1 MQIFRMMPQTT
12 ESRRRVTVIILA
24 LATVLL
30 LAVAIVVAIR
40 LAQNAAPGDSSA
52 ASVTECVQSNQCTL
66 ANFCR
71 GYAGVVVGSRGNCP
85 TGNITCTCYTPTNVG
100 PGGTCKPNETI
111 EDVCTGTGF
120 CCTCGTGNKCLDTSV
135 ANDCNAYCN
144 AIDNPGG
151 STGSSST
158 SSTGGSTGG
167 TPTGCPGNQPVTWC
181 STFTCPNGDTN
192 GDGQCTLLDTGA
204 TENRQAGSSCA
215 NPFSCGQVDFYYGD
229 IGNFNNF
236 CYYTF
241 INLINC
247 TGGSASSSVP
257 VSTPSSSAT
266 STPASTPSSVASSAV
281 SSTPFAYQCVDL
293 ARESGTG
300 AISDGESVLYSLT
313 YTAPS
318 AAELPF
324 PINQIKLL
332 VSASNTVASGVGR
345 DVNAQGSLLVS
356 PLPNVSFANG
366 QVTYFFAWQA
376 TMVGG
381 GVVSNGTY
389 NVRVLTGGT
398 EASLL
403 ASPAACTESI
413 QLLAS
418 EEVEPA
424 FTVVKSATVTML
436 QNGGAQ
442 VNYTI
447 TATNISAV
455 SGTLDFVRDT
465 LPTGLDGTT
474 HVTNVSPSGTV
485 TATQITW
492 AGPIS
497 FTPGQSRQYTFRLN
511 LSAAEVA
518 ARTSTGLLNNVT
530 IQFDT
535 PSQPDNTVSFDL
547 FTPLT
552 NLPDTGLFDDN
563 TFLILLGLLLI
574 IGGVLANR
582 YGQVLNW
589 LGFDTVAPKRDATS
603 GVVRK
608 IVADMDLKAP
618 DLTQLRDQFI
628 ADPSERYEA
637 KVARSREKKIKRK

>member
-40 LAQNAAPGDSSA
+40 LAQGTAPGDTSASSFCVTNGA
-52 ASVTECVQSNQCTL
+52 ACTVSSGGV
-66 ANFCR
+66 C
-71 GYAGVVVGSRGNCP
+71 AGASSTILGDPGVGC
-85 TGNITCTCYTPTNVG
+85 TGSQRLCTCVPRQVG
-100 PGGTCKPNETI
+100 PGGACVPNEDI
-111 EDVCTGTGF
+111 RDVCTGTGF

-135 ANDCNAYCN
+135 ANDCTAYCN

-158 SSTGGSTGG
+158 TSTGGA
-167 TPTGCPGNQPVTWC
+167 PTGCPNNQPVTWC

-204 TENRQAGSSCA
+204 TENRQAGSGCA

-241 INLINC
+241 LNLINC
-247 TGGSASSSVP
+247 TGGSASSSAP
-257 VSTPSSSAT
+257 ASTPTSSVT
-266 STPASTPSSVASSAV
+266 STPASSSIASTAT
-281 SSTPFAYQCVDL
+281 SSTPFNYQCVDL

-313 YTAPS
+313 YSAPS
-318 AAELPF
+318 ATELPF

-332 VSASNTVASGVGR
+332 VSSSNTVASGVGR

-366 QVTYFFAWQA
+366 QVTYFFTWQA

-381 GVVSNGTY
+381 AAITNGTY
-389 NVRVLTGGT
+389 NVRVLTNGT

-424 FTVVKSATVTML
+424 FTVVKSATVTLL

-447 TATNISAV
+447 TATNISTV

-474 HVTNVSPSGTV
+474 HVTNVTPSGTV

-497 FTPGQSRQYTFRLN
+497 FTAGQSRQYAFRLN
-511 LSAAEVA
+511 LSAAEVT
-518 ARTSTGLLNNVT
+518 ARANTGLLNNVT

-618 DLTQLRDQFI
+618 DLTNLRDQFI
-628 ADPSERYEA
+628 ADPAERYEA
-637 KVARSREKKIKRK
+637 KVARAREKKTKRK